1 MALILLAVYLVIGL
15 LLSCLEIY
23 AMRNQIMLGLP
34 SVDKTI
40 ADRAYDAFFFVLAFV
55 ICTLV
60 WPIAIYI
67 YWQGRR
73 K

>member
-23 AMRNQIMLGLP
+23 AMRNWIMLGLP
-34 SVDKTI
+34 LMDKTI
-40 ADRAYDAFFFVLAFV
+40 ADKAYDAFFFVLAFV